1 MLLLGCTCIVQNYH
15 VLTVRTRVLKE
26 ATAPLHSLHA
36 HSYLMGRAL
45 HAYNM
50 CAEIIIKL
58 NFSWLMG
65 PGEIVGSFIFLGTKF
80 VRVKG
85 PRSNRLFP
93 CRRCRLVK
101 SWYNLELLNLPICL
115 KALRHGDTQH
125 HSHHRR
131 TSPNLH

>member
-1 MLLLGCTCIVQNYH
+1 
-15 VLTVRTRVLKE
+15 
-26 ATAPLHSLHA
+26 
-36 HSYLMGRAL
+36 MGRAL

-115 KALRHGDTQH
+115 KALRHGEH
-125 HSHHRR
+125 NIIR
-131 TSPNLH
+131 TIDAQVLTCIESEASRLHQYTAANFSGRLKVAQSNVLCTVLGLLWSA